1 MTACH
6 EPANGGKP
14 KCIRDSDFERINE
27 RLDHQDARI
36 GGTFREA
43 SAAREA
49 AERAESQAAG
59 ARVAAERAA
68 NEVNALAGEIRDDRQ
83 QRIRECDIRHEG
95 INARL
100 ELIPRAPLKSI
111 DYEEL
116 SDTGVIRASR
126 LLEEENR
133 QLRAQLLAANTQA
146 ASATARFDERTRN
159 SERVHNKSIARWKL
173 VTGLIVTVLTSGVA
187 TAFLANLIGGR

>member
-6 EPANGGKP
+6 EPGNGAKP
-14 KCIRDSDFERINE
+14 RCVRDSDFDRINE
-27 RLDHQDARI
+27 RLDSHETKI

-49 AERAESQAAG
+49 AERAENQAAG

-68 NEVNALAGEIRDDRQ
+68 NETNALAGEIRDDRQ
-83 QRIRECDIRHEG
+83 QRIRECDLRHEG
-95 INARL
+95 LNARL
-100 ELIPRAPLKSI
+100 ELIPRAPIKSI
-111 DYEEL
+111 DYDEL
-116 SDTGVIRASR
+116 TDTGVIRASQ

-133 QLRAQLLAANTQA
+133 QLRAQLLVATTAA
-146 ASATARFDERTRN
+146 ASATARFDER
-159 SERVHNKSIARWKL
+159 ERHSDRVYGKSIARWKL

-187 TAFLANLIGGR
+187 TAFLAQLLKG